1 MTLILLIAI
10 PIVAGLLGW
19 WLGRR
24 NGAWPRRLALAGM
37 AAQFVLA
44 CTLLVRGHGAGL
56 WLAEVSAPW
65 VPQLGIGFHLAADG
79 ISVLLVLLTAFL
91 GVLSVACSWSEI
103 KERVGFFHLNLML
116 VLAGVTGVFLAVDL
130 FLFYFFWELML
141 VPMYFLINIWG
152 HERRHYAAVKFFI
165 FTQLGGLLMLLA
177 ILGLYFVH
185 GRSTG
190 IYTFDYPELLGT
202 VMSPAVAMW
211 LMLGFSI
218 AFLVKLPAVPFHTWL
233 PDAHTQAPTAGSV
246 VLAGLLLKTG
256 AYGLLRFAVPL
267 FPTAAHQFAPV
278 AMTLAVAG
286 ILYGAF
292 MAFAQTDLKR
302 LVAYTSISHLGFVLL
317 GIFAWN
323 ALALQGAV
331 MQMIAHGVSTGA
343 LFVLAGILQE
353 RLHTREMGSMGG
365 FWSAAPRMGAMMM
378 FFAMASLGLPGLG
391 NFVGEFLVLQGSYM
405 VSVTFSALAV
415 IGLIAATVYAV
426 WMVQQTFH
434 GPLEAKAA
442 PADIGARETAT
453 LGAMAVVILFLGL
466 FPQATF
472 NAASAA
478 LGHMQ
483 RQSIGPAVWARLT
496 DEGGRP

>member
-1 MTLILLIAI
+1 
-10 PIVAGLLGW
+10 
-19 WLGRR
+19 
-24 NGAWPRRLALAGM
+24 
-37 AAQFVLA
+37 
-44 CTLLVRGHGAGL
+44 
-56 WLAEVSAPW
+56 
-65 VPQLGIGFHLAADG
+65 
-79 ISVLLVLLTAFL
+79 
-91 GVLSVACSWSEI
+91 
-103 KERVGFFHLNLML
+103 
-116 VLAGVTGVFLAVDL
+116 
-130 FLFYFFWELML
+130 
-141 VPMYFLINIWG
+141 
-152 HERRHYAAVKFFI
+152 
-165 FTQLGGLLMLLA
+165 MLLA

-185 GRSTG
+185 FHNTG
-190 IYTFDYPELLGT
+190 TYTFDYADLLGT
-202 VMSPAVAMW
+202 VMSPATAMW
-211 LMLGFSI
+211 LMLGFFV
-218 AFLVKLPAVPFHTWL
+218 AFAVKLPAVPFHTWL

-267 FPTAAHQFAPV
+267 FPSAAMRFAPV
-278 AMTLAVAG
+278 AMALAVAG
-286 ILYGAF
+286 ILYGAY

-343 LFVLAGILQE
+343 LFVMAGILQE
-353 RLHTREMGSMGG
+353 RLHTRELDAMGG

-391 NFVGEFLVLQGSYM
+391 NFVGEFLVLLGSYM
-405 VSVTFSALAV
+405 VNVTFTALAV

-426 WMVQQTFH
+426 WMVQRPFH
-434 GPLEAKAA
+434 GPLEVKTV

-453 LGAMAVVILFLGL
+453 LGVMAVVVLFLGL

-472 NAASAA
+472 NTASAA
-478 LGHMQ
+478 LGHM
-483 RQSIGPAVWARLT
+483 RSRTVGPAVWARLI